1 MLHADVTAVFYP
13 NTLTV
18 REDAERRLRVCV
30 SLVSNNSFE
39 SPLIEVS
46 RVSIVIL
53 NDTASSLGILS

>member
-1 MLHADVTAVFYP
+1 MLHADVAAVFYP
-13 NTLTV
+13 NALTV
-18 REDAERRLRVCV
+18 REDAGRRLRVCI
-30 SLVSNNSFE
+30 SLVSSNSFE

>member
-1 MLHADVTAVFYP
+1 MLHADVATVFYP

-18 REDAERRLRVCV
+18 KEDAERRLRVCV